1 MKCTKW
7 IRKYERHQFSFSI
20 HLKRAIYANAESMC
34 VLKKYIYVYVCI
46 SNIYLYLV
54 RGERTT
60 RDDRRHLLRKMENT
74 RANRFSIGIDDIL
87 VAWLKANWNTDNWR
101 CTKQHVG
108 CVVWNRSSSARL
120 HPLYCSQ
127 QASFYFINA
136 ECASERV
143 VANEPACVREWRQW
157 AISK

>member
-1 MKCTKW
+1 M
-7 IRKYERHQFSFSI
+7 Y
-20 HLKRAIYANAESMC
+20 NM
-34 VLKKYIYVYVCI
+34 YVYR
-46 SNIYLYLV
+46 NIYLYFV

-108 CVVWNRSSSARL
+108 CVVWKSFVERAITSIVFAPNK
-120 HPLYCSQ
+120 
-127 QASFYFINA
+127 QAFYFINA
-136 ECASERV
+136 E
-143 VANEPACVREWRQW
+143 
-157 AISK
+157 